1 MHRWDYIKEEM
12 ESIVS
17 ICREHNVISKV
28 IFENCYLEKDEIK
41 QVALIAKEVKPDFI
55 KTSTGFGTGGATLE
69 DVQLMVETV
78 DGQVKVKAAGGI
90 RDWKTCKAMIE
101 AGAQRIG
108 TSSSLKILEE
118 FEAEVKYET
127 DIASEE
133 PMTLE
138 ESVALELENDEFIPT
153 DVEESVNSNLQVD
166 DSQTSH
172 TQESRAEFATRMC
185 RMVEAELKNKTFVEV
200 TAEARAYI
208 SDREYAEYEPDYEEK
223 DDEDVSDKSKEN
235 ET

>member
-1 MHRWDYIKEEM
+1 MNKTQLANYFDHTFLKPYATEADFTKLCNEAKEIGATMVAINTTWTKFCKEQLKGTNVHVGAAISFPLGQAGLASKIAETKIAIEDGADEIDYVIDIGQAKMHHWDYIKEEM

-69 DVQLMVETV
+69 DVKLMVETV
-78 DGQVKVKAAGGI
+78 EGQVKVKAAGGI
-90 RDWKTCKAMIE
+90 RDWKTCKAMID

-118 FEAEVKYET
+118 FEAE
-127 DIASEE
+127 
-133 PMTLE
+133 
-138 ESVALELENDEFIPT
+138 
-153 DVEESVNSNLQVD
+153 
-166 DSQTSH
+166 
-172 TQESRAEFATRMC
+172 
-185 RMVEAELKNKTFVEV
+185 
-200 TAEARAYI
+200 
-208 SDREYAEYEPDYEEK
+208 EK
-223 DDEDVSDKSKEN
+223 
-235 ET
+235 